1 MELPVICANYVSIAL
16 FVALGVWVWSIP
28 KSSVVPEE
36 HEDQSWRDLR
46 VWATGLIV
54 FQMVL
59 YAYFT

>member
-1 MELPVICANYVSIAL
+1 MELPVIWANYISIAMFL
-16 FVALGVWVWSIP
+16 ALGVGVWSIP

-54 FQMVL
+54 FQMFL